1 MKTKHKIWIK
11 ISGITF
17 LLVILVLMSITF
29 FTAYFNESKT
39 YLIEIN
45 NYGEAPVEFVLLI
58 FGIVVSSW
66 ASYLIFN
73 ETMDLMIKEKV
84 REEN

>member
-17 LLVILVLMSITF
+17 LLVILTLMSITF
-29 FTAYFNESKT
+29 FSAYFNEDKT
-39 YLIEIN
+39 YLVEIN
-45 NYGEAPVEFVLLI
+45 NYRESHIEFILLI
-58 FGIVVSSW
+58 FGIVISSW

-73 ETMDLMIKEKV
+73 ETMDLMIKEQR
-84 REEN
+84 RENG